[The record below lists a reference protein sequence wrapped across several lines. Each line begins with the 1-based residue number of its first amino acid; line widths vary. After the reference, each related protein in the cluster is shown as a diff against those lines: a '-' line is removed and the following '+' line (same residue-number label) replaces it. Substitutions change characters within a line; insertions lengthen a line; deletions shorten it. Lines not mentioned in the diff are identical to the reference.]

1 MEFTFDDLTPE
12 QIQKGM
18 ACKSLEEFQAFV
30 KSEGFD
36 LDEDEAQAIFE
47 DMYEMEL
54 SSEQLD
60 AVAGGLPW
68 SMPADDCGK
77 KQCKTYH
84 KYRK

>member
-1 MEFTFDDLTPE
+1 MAFDYKDLTPE

-18 ACKSLEEFQAFV
+18 ACKSLDEFKAFV
-30 KSEGFD
+30 QSEGLD
-36 LDEDEAQAIFE
+36 LDEAEAQALFE

-54 SSEQLD
+54 SAEELD

-68 SMPADDCGK
+68 DMPGDDCGTK
-77 KQCKTYH
+77 KCQSYH